1 MMKMNRKFLKFVVMC
16 IVCVMLFGN
25 VISVYA
31 NDTPMITEE
40 FNDNTVQWKELI
52 EEIAKIKRE
61 NPLKSEEEIVS
72 IVSIRVNTKDG
83 INRGISDIWNA
94 LTETEKKLLIKY
106 PFAALKVN
114 DAKNIATRQTERKFG
129 HNGLGDRS
137 DAFRHGIWNAEMTIL
152 IGAEKAELFAT
163 AHEEKD
169 TTGVESDG
177 HTKLEHKN
185 MDLHNN
191 SVGREIGLAHSSLS
205 EEQMAD
211 YIYDV
216 IYQENTPFV
225 WLND

>member
-1 MMKMNRKFLKFVVMC
+1 MC

-94 LTETEKKLLIKY
+94 LTETEKKLLIRY
-106 PFAALKVN
+106 PLAALKVN

>member
-1 MMKMNRKFLKFVVMC
+1 MKMNRRFLKFIVMC
-16 IVCVMLFGN
+16 MTCTILFGN

-31 NDTPMITEE
+31 NDTSVSMED
-40 FNDNTVQWKELI
+40 FNDNKLQWEELI
-52 EEIAKIKRE
+52 EEIVKIKKE
-61 NPLKSEEEIVS
+61 NPLKSEDEIVS
-72 IVSIRVNTKDG
+72 IVTTRLNTKDG
-83 INRGISDIWNA
+83 TNRGISDIWNA
-94 LTETEKKLLIKY
+94 LTEAEKKLLIRY
-106 PFAALKVN
+106 PLAALKVN

-169 TTGVESDG
+169 TTGVEPDG
-177 HTKLEHKN
+177 HTKVEHKN

-191 SVGREIGLAHSSLS
+191 NVGREIGLAHPDLS

>member
-1 MMKMNRKFLKFVVMC
+1 MKMNRRFLKFIVMC
-16 IVCVMLFGN
+16 ITCTILFGN

-31 NDTPMITEE
+31 NDTSVSMED
-40 FNDNTVQWKELI
+40 FNDNKLQWEELI
-52 EEIAKIKRE
+52 EEIVKIKKE
-61 NPLKSEEEIVS
+61 NPLKSEDEIVS
-72 IVSIRVNTKDG
+72 IVTTRLNTKDG
-83 INRGISDIWNA
+83 TNRGISDIWNA
-94 LTETEKKLLIKY
+94 LTEAEKKLLIRY
-106 PFAALKVN
+106 PLAALKVN

-169 TTGVESDG
+169 TTGVEPDG
-177 HTKLEHKN
+177 HTKVEHKN

-191 SVGREIGLAHSSLS
+191 NVGREIGLAHPDLS

>member
-1 MMKMNRKFLKFVVMC
+1 MKMNRKFLKFVVMC

-191 SVGREIGLAHSSLS
+191 NVGRKIGLAQPDLP

>member
-1 MMKMNRKFLKFVVMC
+1 MKMNRKFLKFVVMC
-16 IVCVMLFGN
+16 IVCVVLFGN

>member
-114 DAKNIATRQTERKFG
+114 DAKNIATRQTERKFV

-191 SVGREIGLAHSSLS
+191 SVGRKIGLAHSSLS

>member
-1 MMKMNRKFLKFVVMC
+1 MKMNRKFLKFVVMC

-61 NPLKSEEEIVS
+61 NPLKSKEEIVS

>member
-1 MMKMNRKFLKFVVMC
+1 MKMNRRFLKFIVMC
-16 IVCVMLFGN
+16 MTCTILFGN

-31 NDTPMITEE
+31 NDTSVNMED
-40 FNDNTVQWKELI
+40 FNDNKLQWEELI
-52 EEIAKIKRE
+52 EEIVKIKKE
-61 NPLKSEEEIVS
+61 NPLKSEDEIVS
-72 IVSIRVNTKDG
+72 IVTTRLNTKDG
-83 INRGISDIWNA
+83 TNRGISDIWNA
-94 LTETEKKLLIKY
+94 LTEAEKKLLIRY
-106 PFAALKVN
+106 PLAALKVN

-152 IGAEKAELFAT
+152 IGVEKAELFAT

-169 TTGVESDG
+169 TTGVEPDG
-177 HTKLEHKN
+177 HTKVEHKN

-191 SVGREIGLAHSSLS
+191 NVGREIGLAHPDLS

-216 IYQENTPFV
+216 IYQENTTFV

>member
-1 MMKMNRKFLKFVVMC
+1 MKMNRKFLKFVVMC
-16 IVCVMLFGN
+16 IVCVMPFGN

-191 SVGREIGLAHSSLS
+191 NVGRKIGLAQPDLP

>member
-1 MMKMNRKFLKFVVMC
+1 MKMNRKFLKFVVMC

-83 INRGISDIWNA
+83 INRGVSDIWNA

-191 SVGREIGLAHSSLS
+191 NVGRKIGLAQPDLP

>member
-1 MMKMNRKFLKFVVMC
+1 MKMNRKFLKFVVMC

>member
-1 MMKMNRKFLKFVVMC
+1 MKMNRKFLKFVVMC

-94 LTETEKKLLIKY
+94 LTETEKKLLIRY
-106 PFAALKVN
+106 PLAALKGN

>member
-1 MMKMNRKFLKFVVMC
+1 MKMNRKFLKFVVMC

-191 SVGREIGLAHSSLS
+191 NVGREIGLAHPDLS
-205 EEQMAD
+205 EEEMAD

>member
-1 MMKMNRKFLKFVVMC
+1 MKMNRKFLKFVVMC

-152 IGAEKAELFAT
+152 ICAEKAELFAT

-191 SVGREIGLAHSSLS
+191 NVGRKIGLAQPDLP

>member
-1 MMKMNRKFLKFVVMC
+1 MKMNRKFLKFVVMC

-94 LTETEKKLLIKY
+94 LTETEKKLLIRY
-106 PFAALKVN
+106 PLAALKVN

-169 TTGVESDG
+169 TTGVEPDG

-191 SVGREIGLAHSSLS
+191 NVGRKIGLAQPDLP

>member
-1 MMKMNRKFLKFVVMC
+1 MC

-94 LTETEKKLLIKY
+94 LTETEKKLLIRY
-106 PFAALKVN
+106 PLAALKVN
-114 DAKNIATRQTERKFG
+114 DARNIATRQTERKFG

-177 HTKLEHKN
+177 YTKLEHKN

>member
-1 MMKMNRKFLKFVVMC
+1 MKMNRKFLKFVVMC

-25 VISVYA
+25 AISVYA

>member
-1 MMKMNRKFLKFVVMC
+1 MKMNRKFLKFVVMC

-94 LTETEKKLLIKY
+94 LTETEKKLLIRY
-106 PFAALKVN
+106 PLAALKVN

>member
-1 MMKMNRKFLKFVVMC
+1 MKMNRKFLKFVVICTVC
-16 IVCVMLFGN
+16 IMIFGN

-31 NDTPMITEE
+31 KDTSMIMDD
-40 FNDNTVQWKELI
+40 FNNNTIQWEELI
-52 EEIAKIKRE
+52 EEIVKIKRE
-61 NPLKSEEEIVS
+61 NPLKSEDEIVS
-72 IVSIRVNTKDG
+72 MVSSRVNTKEG
-83 INRGISDIWNA
+83 INREISDIWNA
-94 LTETEKKLLIKY
+94 LTETEKKLLIRY

-114 DAKNIATRQTERKFG
+114 DARNIATRQTERKFG

-152 IGAEKAELFAT
+152 IGEEKAELFAT

-177 HTKLEHKN
+177 HTKLEHKS

-191 SVGREIGLAHSSLS
+191 SVGREIGLAHADLS

-211 YIYDV
+211 YIYEM
-216 IYQENTPFV
+216 IYQDNTPFV

>member
-1 MMKMNRKFLKFVVMC
+1 MKMNRKFLKFVVMC

-137 DAFRHGIWNAEMTIL
+137 DAFRHGIWNAEMTIQ

>member
-1 MMKMNRKFLKFVVMC
+1 MKMNRRFLKFVVMC

-191 SVGREIGLAHSSLS
+191 NVGRKIGLAQPDLP

>member
-1 MMKMNRKFLKFVVMC
+1 MKMNRKFLKFVVMC

-31 NDTPMITEE
+31 NDAPMITEE

-169 TTGVESDG
+169 TTGVEPDG

-191 SVGREIGLAHSSLS
+191 NVGRKIGLAQPDLP

>member
-1 MMKMNRKFLKFVVMC
+1 MKMNRKFLKFVVMC

-169 TTGVESDG
+169 TTGVEPDG

-191 SVGREIGLAHSSLS
+191 NVGRKIGLAQPDLP

>member
-1 MMKMNRKFLKFVVMC
+1 MKMNRKFLKFVVMC

-31 NDTPMITEE
+31 NDSPMITEE

-191 SVGREIGLAHSSLS
+191 NVGRKIGLAQPDLP

>member
-1 MMKMNRKFLKFVVMC
+1 MNRRFLKFIVMC
-16 IVCVMLFGN
+16 MTCTILFGN

-31 NDTPMITEE
+31 NDTSVSMED
-40 FNDNTVQWKELI
+40 FNDNKLQWEELI
-52 EEIAKIKRE
+52 EEIVKIKKE
-61 NPLKSEEEIVS
+61 NPLKSEDEIVS
-72 IVSIRVNTKDG
+72 IVTTRLNTKDG
-83 INRGISDIWNA
+83 TNRGVSDIWNA
-94 LTETEKKLLIKY
+94 LTEAEKKLLIRY
-106 PFAALKVN
+106 PLAALKVN

-169 TTGVESDG
+169 TTGVEPDG
-177 HTKLEHKN
+177 HTKVEHKN

-191 SVGREIGLAHSSLS
+191 NVGREIGLAHPDLS

>member
-1 MMKMNRKFLKFVVMC
+1 MKMNRKFLKFVVMC

-94 LTETEKKLLIKY
+94 LTETEKKLLIRY
-106 PFAALKVN
+106 PLAALKVN
-114 DAKNIATRQTERKFG
+114 DARNIATRQTERKFG

-177 HTKLEHKN
+177 YTKLEHKN

>member
-1 MMKMNRKFLKFVVMC
+1 MKCKFFKVAALCCTCMMVL
-16 IVCVMLFGN
+16 GN
-25 VISVYA
+25 TMAVYAEEKPMVISEPNV
-31 NDTPMITEE
+31 TSSEME
-40 FNDNTVQWKELI
+40 KLI
-52 EEIAKIKRE
+52 EVVLDIKE
-61 NPLKSEEEIVS
+61 ANPGKSEQEIFEIVS
-72 IVSIRVNTKDG
+72 KSLENERKET
-83 INRGISDIWNA
+83 RGISDIWNA
-94 LTETEKKLLIKY
+94 LTEAEKKLLIRY
-106 PFAALKVN
+106 PLDALKVN

-169 TTGVESDG
+169 TTGVEPDG
-177 HTKLEHKN
+177 HTKVEHKN

-191 SVGREIGLAHSSLS
+191 NVGREIGLAHPDLS

>member
-1 MMKMNRKFLKFVVMC
+1 MKMNRKFLKFVVMC

-94 LTETEKKLLIKY
+94 LTETEKKLLIRY
-106 PFAALKVN
+106 PVAALKVN
-114 DAKNIATRQTERKFG
+114 DARNIATRQTERKFG

-177 HTKLEHKN
+177 YTKLEHKN

>member
-1 MMKMNRKFLKFVVMC
+1 MC

>member
-1 MMKMNRKFLKFVVMC
+1 MKMNRKFLKFVVMC

-31 NDTPMITEE
+31 NDAPMITEE

>member
-1 MMKMNRKFLKFVVMC
+1 MKMNRKFLKFVVMC

-83 INRGISDIWNA
+83 INRGILDIWNA

>member
-1 MMKMNRKFLKFVVMC
+1 MKCKFFKVAALCCTCMMVL
-16 IVCVMLFGN
+16 GN
-25 VISVYA
+25 TMAVYAEEQPMVISEPNV
-31 NDTPMITEE
+31 TSSEME
-40 FNDNTVQWKELI
+40 KLI
-52 EEIAKIKRE
+52 EVVLDIKE
-61 NPLKSEEEIVS
+61 ANPGKSEQEIFEIVS
-72 IVSIRVNTKDG
+72 KSLENERKET
-83 INRGISDIWNA
+83 RGISDIWNA
-94 LTETEKKLLIKY
+94 LTEAEKKLLIRY
-106 PFAALKVN
+106 PLDALKV
-114 DAKNIATRQTERKFG
+114 
-129 HNGLGDRS
+129 NGLGDRS

-169 TTGVESDG
+169 TTGVEPDG
-177 HTKLEHKN
+177 HTKVEHKN

-191 SVGREIGLAHSSLS
+191 NVGREIGLAHPDLS

>member
-1 MMKMNRKFLKFVVMC
+1 MKMNRKFLKFVVMC

-61 NPLKSEEEIVS
+61 NPLRSEEEIVS

-94 LTETEKKLLIKY
+94 LTETEKKLLIRY
-106 PFAALKVN
+106 PLAALKVN

>member
-1 MMKMNRKFLKFVVMC
+1 MC
-16 IVCVMLFGN
+16 ITCTILFGN

-31 NDTPMITEE
+31 NDTSVSMED
-40 FNDNTVQWKELI
+40 FNDNKLQWEELI
-52 EEIAKIKRE
+52 EEIVKIKKE
-61 NPLKSEEEIVS
+61 NPLKSEDEIVS
-72 IVSIRVNTKDG
+72 IVTTRLNTKDG
-83 INRGISDIWNA
+83 TNRGISDIWNA
-94 LTETEKKLLIKY
+94 LTEAEKKLLIRY
-106 PFAALKVN
+106 PLAALKVN

-169 TTGVESDG
+169 TTGVEPDG
-177 HTKLEHKN
+177 HTKVEHKN

-191 SVGREIGLAHSSLS
+191 NVGREIGLAHPDLS

>member
-1 MMKMNRKFLKFVVMC
+1 MKMNRRFLKFIVMC
-16 IVCVMLFGN
+16 MTCTILFGN

-31 NDTPMITEE
+31 NDTSVSMED
-40 FNDNTVQWKELI
+40 FNDNKLQWEELI
-52 EEIAKIKRE
+52 EEIVKIKKE
-61 NPLKSEEEIVS
+61 NPLKSEDEIVS
-72 IVSIRVNTKDG
+72 IVTTRLNTKDG
-83 INRGISDIWNA
+83 TNRGVSDIWNA
-94 LTETEKKLLIKY
+94 LTEAEKKLLIRY
-106 PFAALKVN
+106 PLAALKVN

-169 TTGVESDG
+169 TTGVEPDG
-177 HTKLEHKN
+177 HTKVEHKN

-191 SVGREIGLAHSSLS
+191 NVGREIGLAHPDLS